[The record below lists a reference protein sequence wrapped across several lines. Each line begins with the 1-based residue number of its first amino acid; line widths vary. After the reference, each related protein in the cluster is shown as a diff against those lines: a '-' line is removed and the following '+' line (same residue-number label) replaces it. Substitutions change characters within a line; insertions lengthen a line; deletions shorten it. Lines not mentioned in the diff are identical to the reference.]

1 MFETYEQQ
9 TQLMYDVMTLAFQ
22 TDSTRCFRRR
32 FEARSRAMARNFP
45 PRGATGLSVSLS
57 SLTYPAVFFPMPK
70 PIRAAF
76 LFAFAL
82 VTLHARADGEATT
95 FKFDFGSGAVAPG
108 YTPVTPDLAYTAERG
123 YGFEPGPPA
132 TAVDRGGDP
141 LRGDF
146 ITSDQPFLFSVKVPE
161 GNYRVT
167 VTLGDAAGE
176 SVTTVKAESRR
187 LMLEKVVTAKG
198 EFAARSFTVNVRNAK
213 VPPPPKNA
221 PGNDHV
227 ELNDRENGPNGLVY
241 HWDDKLTLEFGNTRP
256 CVCAVELTKVDDAI
270 TVFIAGDSTVTDQ
283 PREPGNSWGQMLP
296 RWFTPEVAVANHAES
311 GETLKSFITE
321 LRFDKLLSQ
330 MKAGDYLLVQFGH
343 NDEKASWPQT
353 YVEASTTY
361 QAYLKVFVAEA
372 RRRGATPVLISPV
385 QRRTFDDHGKIRNSH
400 GGYPDAVRQVAK
412 EENVAFID
420 LSALTTTLYETLGP
434 AKAPLAFSGSGERRD
449 ATHHNNYGSYE
460 IAKGVVQGL
469 RDNHLD
475 LAKFIVGDFPGFDP
489 AHPDNVETWTIP
501 ASLGRATQAPR
512 GN

>member
-1 MFETYEQQ
+1 M
-9 TQLMYDVMTLAFQ
+9 
-22 TDSTRCFRRR
+22 RRVT
-32 FEARSRAMARNFP
+32 
-45 PRGATGLSVSLS
+45 TGL
-57 SLTYPAVFFPMPK
+57 A
-70 PIRAAF
+70 
-76 LFAFAL
+76 LFASALFAPP
-82 VTLHARADGEATT
+82 TTAADQTA

-108 YTPVTPDLAYTAERG
+108 YTQVTPDMAYSAELG
-123 YGFEPGPPA
+123 YGFEPGSVA

-146 ITSDQPFLFSVKVPE
+146 ITSAQPFLFSVKLPE

-176 SVTTVKAESRR
+176 SVTTIKAESRR
-187 LMLEKVVTAKG
+187 LMVERVATARG
-198 EFAARSFTVNVRNAK
+198 QFATRAFTVNVRNSK

-241 HWDDKLTLEFGNTRP
+241 HWDDKLTLEFNNTRP
-256 CVCAVELTKVDDAI
+256 CVCAVELERVEDAI

-283 PREPGNSWGQMLP
+283 PREPGASWGQMLP
-296 RWFTPEVAVANHAES
+296 RWFKPEVAVANHAES

-321 LRFDKLLSQ
+321 LRLDKLLSQ

-353 YVEASTTY
+353 YVEAGTTY
-361 QAYLKVFVAEA
+361 KAYLKVFVAEA

-385 QRRTFDDHGKIRNSH
+385 QRRTFDDAGRIRNSH
-400 GGYPDAVRQVAK
+400 GDYPESVRQVAA
-412 EENVAFID
+412 EEHVAFID
-420 LSALTTTLYETLGP
+420 LSALTTTLYEALGP

-449 ATHHNNYGSYE
+449 PTHHNNYGSYE
-460 IAKGVVQGL
+460 IAKCVVEGL
-469 RDNHLD
+469 KANHLD
-475 LAKFIVGDFPGFDP
+475 LAQHLADDLLPFDP
-489 AHPDNVETWTIP
+489 AHPDPVDTWSFP
-501 ASLGRATQAPR
+501 ASPGRATQAPR